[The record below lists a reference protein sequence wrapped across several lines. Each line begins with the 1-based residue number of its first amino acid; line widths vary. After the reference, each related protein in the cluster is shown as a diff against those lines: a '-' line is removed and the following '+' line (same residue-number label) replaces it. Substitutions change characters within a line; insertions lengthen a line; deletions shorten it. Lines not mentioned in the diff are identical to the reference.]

1 MEAEGEGATREFD
14 RNQAPDRE
22 AGGVAS
28 LPMTRVHNFNAGP
41 AALPLPV
48 LEEAQRELLDFQGT
62 GMSILEHSHRDPAYE
77 KVHHE
82 ALALVKRLYGLPDT
96 HTVLFMQGG
105 ARAQFALVPMNF
117 LGSGQSADYLVT
129 GTWAEGAAEEAALV
143 GQRKIAANTK
153 EADGRF
159 LRVPRQAE
167 ITLDPAARY
176 VHLTSNNTLFGTQWK
191 TYPDTGGVPLVI
203 DATSDV
209 MTRQVPWERVAF
221 LYAGAQKNIGPA
233 GVTLAIIRKDFLDA
247 GSTTIPSI
255 FRYKSFADAQSLY
268 NTPPTFSI
276 YVLKN
281 TLRWIE
287 ERGGIEGL
295 GKDTAEKAKR
305 IYDEVDAHPDFF
317 RASVER
323 ESRSQTNVVFRLPT
337 PELEKKFL
345 SEATA
350 AGLVGLKGHRSTGG
364 VRASIYA
371 AVSLEAVDA
380 LVGFMQR
387 FRSAA

>member
-1 MEAEGEGATREFD
+1 
-14 RNQAPDRE
+14 
-22 AGGVAS
+22 
-28 LPMTRVHNFNAGP
+28 MTRVHNFNAGP

-82 ALALVKRLYGLPDT
+82 ALALVKRLYALPDT

-117 LGSGQSADYLVT
+117 LSKGQSADYLVT

-191 TYPDTGGVPLVI
+191 TYPDTGAVPLVI

-247 GSTTIPSI
+247 GSTSIPSI

-295 GKDTAEKAKR
+295 GRDTAEKAKR

-345 SEATA
+345 AEATA

-387 FRSAA
+387 FRSAT